1 MATLAFHGAARTV
14 TGSKYVLESN
24 GRRVLIDCGQ
34 FQGRKDLRLL
44 NWEALPFDP
53 RGLDAVVLTHAH
65 IDHSGLLPRL
75 VTHGYEGRVYCTPGT
90 LDLCRLVLPDAGRIQ
105 EEDARQANKH
115 GYTRHH
121 PAKPL
126 FTEADAFR
134 VVTQLQPIG
143 YDRPID
149 IAPGISIEFIPAGH
163 LLGSAYVRMRIK
175 EARESKEPGSDGS
188 ALTVLFG
195 GDLGRYDRPILP
207 DPRPVEHAD
216 VLLVE
221 STYGNRVHPADDD
234 GEALAAVI
242 RETTARKGKVIIPS
256 FAIGRVEE
264 VLYWV
269 KKLETSGRIPVTPV
283 YVDSPMAQEALTY
296 YGQRLDELDAE
307 LGQQGRDVRLF
318 ATKRFTVT
326 RSGMES
332 KQLTASSLPSIVIS
346 ASGMATGGRVL
357 HHLAKA
363 LPDPRNTVVFV
374 GFQAEGTRGRAL
386 VDGAPTVKIHG
397 RELPVAATIARLD
410 GMSAHADQS
419 ELLRWLGYFTSPPK
433 VTYLVHGEIPA
444 MTTLKQ
450 AIEQKLGWNVSM
462 PAMNETVTLPE

>member
-1 MATLAFHGAARTV
+1 MATLTFHGAARTV
-14 TGSKYVLESN
+14 TGSKHLLESN
-24 GRRVLIDCGQ
+24 GRRVLVDCGQ

-44 NWEALPFDP
+44 NWTELPFDV
-53 RGLDAVVLTHAH
+53 RSLDAVVLTHAH

-75 VTHGYEGRVYCTPGT
+75 VASGYEGRIFCTPGT

-115 GYTRHH
+115 GYSRHA

-134 VVTQLQPIG
+134 AITQLQPVG
-143 YDRPID
+143 YDRPVE
-149 IAPGISIEFIPAGH
+149 IAPDISIEFIPAGH
-163 LLGSAYVRMRIK
+163 LLGSAFVRMRLGGT
-175 EARESKEPGSDGS
+175 ASGP
-188 ALTVLFG
+188 TVLFG

-207 DPRPVEHAD
+207 DPRSVEHAD
-216 VLLVE
+216 VLLLE

-234 GEALAAVI
+234 GEALAEVI
-242 RETTARKGKVIIPS
+242 RTTIARRGKLIIPS

-264 VLYWV
+264 VLFWV
-269 KKLETSGRIPVTPV
+269 KRLESAGRIPVTPV

-296 YGQRLDELDAE
+296 YGQRLDELDADLTE
-307 LGQQGRDVRLF
+307 AGRDVRLF

-326 RSGMES
+326 RSSMES

-346 ASGMATGGRVL
+346 SSGMATGGRVL

-363 LPDPRNTVVFV
+363 LPDPRNTVLFV
-374 GFQAEGTRGRAL
+374 GFQSEGTRGRAL
-386 VDGAPTVKIHG
+386 VDGASTVKIHG
-397 RELPVAATIARLD
+397 REVPVGATIARLD

-419 ELLRWLGYFTSPPK
+419 EILRWLAGFTSPPK
-433 VTYLVHGEIPA
+433 ATYLVHGELAA
-444 MTTLKQ
+444 MSTLEQ
-450 AIEQKLGWNVSM
+450 AIEQKLGWRVGM
-462 PAMNETVTLPE
+462 PQMNETVTLPV